1 MDEAIGKHSILKF
14 VLTAFFGARL
24 EDVPDE
30 NGNMEKCVCIPIDRN
45 NLYVC
50 DNGKVSAYA
59 FVNKTRNA
67 NMHGWTHYLRM
78 KCQPNFAKKMIE
90 LGYEVPYLGNL
101 KPANYIIHK
110 GNYENTVEGKKVKVD
125 DYE

>member
-14 VLTAFFGARL
+14 VLTSFFGARL

-78 KCQPNFAKKMIE
+78 KCQPNFVKKITE

-110 GNYENTVEGKKVKVD
+110 GNYENTVEGKKVKVE

>member
-1 MDEAIGKHSILKF
+1 MTEGIGKHSVLKF
-14 VLTAFFGARL
+14 VLTAFFGARI
-24 EDVPDE
+24 EDVLDE

-78 KCQPNFAKKMIE
+78 KCQPDFVKKITS

-110 GNYENTVEGKKVKVD
+110 GNYENTVEGKKVKVE

>member
-1 MDEAIGKHSILKF
+1 MTEGIGKHSVLKF
-14 VLTAFFGARL
+14 VLTAFFGARI
-24 EDVPDE
+24 EDVLDE

-78 KCQPNFAKKMIE
+78 KCQPDFVKKITS

-110 GNYENTVEGKKVKVD
+110 GNYENTVEGKKVRIE

>member
-14 VLTAFFGARL
+14 VLTSFFGARL
-24 EDVPDE
+24 EYVPDE

-78 KCQPNFAKKMIE
+78 KCQPNFVKKITE

-101 KPANYIIHK
+101 KPANYVIYK
-110 GNYENTVEGKKVKVD
+110 GNYENTVEGKKVKVE

>member
-14 VLTAFFGARL
+14 VLTSFFGARL

-78 KCQPNFAKKMIE
+78 KCQPNFVKKITE

-101 KPANYIIHK
+101 KPANYVIYK
-110 GNYENTVEGKKVKVD
+110 GNYENTVEGKKVKVE

>member
-1 MDEAIGKHSILKF
+1 MEEGIGKHSILKF
-14 VLTAFFGARL
+14 VLTSFFGARL

-78 KCQPNFAKKMIE
+78 KCQPKFVKKITE

-101 KPANYIIHK
+101 KPANYVIYK
-110 GNYENTVEGKKVKVD
+110 GNYENTVEGKKVKVE

>member
-1 MDEAIGKHSILKF
+1 MTEGIGKHSVLKF
-14 VLTAFFGARL
+14 VLTAFFGARI
-24 EDVPDE
+24 EDVLDE

-78 KCQPNFAKKMIE
+78 KCQPNFVKKITS

-110 GNYENTVEGKKVKVD
+110 GNYENTVEGKKVKVE

>member
-1 MDEAIGKHSILKF
+1 MTEGIGKHSVLKF
-14 VLTAFFGARL
+14 VLTAFFGARI
-24 EDVPDE
+24 EDVLDE

-78 KCQPNFAKKMIE
+78 KCQPDFVKKITS

-101 KPANYIIHK
+101 KPANYVIHK
-110 GNYENTVEGKKVKVD
+110 GNYENTVEGKKVKVE